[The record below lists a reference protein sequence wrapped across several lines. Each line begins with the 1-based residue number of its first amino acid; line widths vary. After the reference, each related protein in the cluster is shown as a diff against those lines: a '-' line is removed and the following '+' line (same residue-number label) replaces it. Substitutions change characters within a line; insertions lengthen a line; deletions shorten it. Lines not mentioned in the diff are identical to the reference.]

1 MKGQGHYVFGKTK
14 SNAYCL
20 ADWLDILSYLYL
32 YITIIKLNTSST
44 FSPISDNFGSGI
56 FFGSIFFAYTSASFQ
71 LLIDG
76 AFQEVPFKKIE
87 IHHPCQVPE
96 LPIGSDSI

>member
-1 MKGQGHYVFGKTK
+1 MYFFDVF
-14 SNAYCL
+14 
-20 ADWLDILSYLYL
+20 
-32 YITIIKLNTSST
+32 
-44 FSPISDNFGSGI
+44 SDLRQPALFGSGI
-56 FFGSIFFAYTSASFQ
+56 FLGAYTSASFQ

-96 LPIGSDSI
+96 LPIYFNAI